1 MSLKVLKDIKFIY
14 LNRNI
19 YYKMENKLTPKEI
32 NRYKKQ
38 YIGKLA
44 IAAKKARESGD
55 KPFIFHF
62 LTTLR
67 CNCDCESCLWKDNT
81 AKGELSLDEIKRIYL
96 EAKDAGFILTVL
108 WGGEPTLR
116 KDLSDIIKFIKY
128 EAEFAFIGMVTNGFL
143 IPKQI
148 HQYGNELNLIL
159 ISLDSPSREEHDRIR
174 GLKGLYD
181 KVLESVSIIKN
192 DFPLISLQFSFSIS
206 KYNIHRVDEMIALGD
221 KLEVPVAFNVINT
234 KQHYSFGDIDKKGT
248 LSATDE
254 EISNNFKKILDAKK
268 NGSRI
273 LNSEMYLNHFIGG
286 KKDYHCHARK
296 VFMYVNHN
304 GDIENCLELDKP
316 IANLRYISV
325 KDALELPQFKQYLK
339 NAEKCDSCNSPT
351 MIDTS
356 YFWED
361 LSLLTKSGGISFG

>member
-14 LNRNI
+14 LIRNI

-96 EAKDAGFILTVL
+96 EAKDAGFIMTVL

-148 HQYGNELNLIL
+148 HKYGNELNLLL
-159 ISLDSPSREEHDRIR
+159 ISLDSPLREEHDKIR
-174 GLKGLYD
+174 GLDGLYD
-181 KVLESVSIIKN
+181 KVLESVDIIKS
-192 DFPLISLQFSFSIS
+192 DYPLISLQFSFSIS
-206 KYNIHRVDEMIALGD
+206 KYNIHRVNEMIALGD

-234 KQHYSFGDIDKKGT
+234 IQHYSNGDVDKKGS
-248 LSATDE
+248 LYANDE
-254 EISNNFKKILDAKK
+254 NISKAFRSIYNAKK
-268 NGSRI
+268 NGSKI
-273 LNSEMYLNHFIGG
+273 LNSEMYLKHFIDG
-286 KKDYHCHARK
+286 KKPYNCHARK
-296 VFMYVNHN
+296 VFMYVNYN
-304 GDIENCLELDKP
+304 GDVENCLQLDKP
-316 IANLRYISV
+316 IANLRDVSV
-325 KDALELPQFKQYLK
+325 KEVLESLRFKQFLQQ
-339 NAEKCDSCNSPT
+339 AENCHSCNSPT

-361 LSLLTKSGGISFG
+361 FSLLTKSGGISFG